1 MSTLGCGRAPVVL
14 RIHVVRQGGHHYYVQ
29 DMIPG
34 RAEGGLVAGEEPGR
48 WLGAGSTALGLS
60 GPVGSPDFAEVLE
73 GRHPW
78 SGQALRRSQGER
90 SAAGY
95 DLTFSAP
102 KSVSLL
108 HLLAPREMAVA
119 AGTGHH
125 VAVADA
131 LDYLGRVGIGVRR
144 SRRGQVAF
152 LSSTGPVAGAFL
164 HRTSRALD
172 PHLHTHVVV
181 ANVAEGV
188 DGVWSGVDSRR
199 LHAHLGAAQS
209 LYHARLRFELGHRMG
224 AAWEVRSS
232 GMGDVIGVE
241 GGLRR
246 LFSRRTASMDEY
258 LHRRPGPGPGA
269 PRTVAAFHADRPD
282 KDRTVTVENL
292 IGEWRQRA
300 SDFGFDLG
308 DLTRAVGPHRKDPVP
323 AIDPA
328 GLRRKLEALSREHRA
343 VARQD
348 LVAAVA
354 SSSPSGGVG
363 RDVESAAPRLWDSCG
378 PPEGRAGSDR
388 GTPGSLGPRWDRDRV
403 DRVVRLAE
411 SGRLGRSSGPLE
423 RASGEKGHPGPASGP
438 PGPGRGA
445 RPGLDVP
452 VAPGHL
458 RRLAP
463 RTVLAPSLGA
473 ER

>member
-1 MSTLGCGRAPVVL
+1 VVL

-29 DMIPG
+29 DLIPG
-34 RAEGGLVAGEEPGR
+34 RAEGSLVAGEDPGR

-60 GPVGSPDFAEVLE
+60 GPVGSSDFGEVLE

-78 SGQALRRSQGER
+78 SGRALRRLQGER
-90 SAAGY
+90 STAGY

-119 AGTGHH
+119 AGAGHH
-125 VAVADA
+125 AAVADA
-131 LDYLGRVGIGVRR
+131 LEYLGREGVGVRR

-152 LSSTGPVAGAFL
+152 LSSTGAVSGAFV

-209 LYHARLRFELGHRMG
+209 LYHSRLRFELGDRMG
-224 AAWEVRSS
+224 AAWEVRTS

-246 LFSRRTASMDEY
+246 LFSQRTASMDEY
-258 LHRRPGPGPGA
+258 LHRRPGPGTGA
-269 PRTVAAFHADRPD
+269 ARGSAFHADRPD
-282 KDRTVTVENL
+282 KDRTVTVESL
-292 IGEWRQRA
+292 IAEWRRRA

-308 DLTRAVGPHRKDPVP
+308 DLTRAVGPHRRDPVP

-328 GLRRKLEALSREHRA
+328 DLRRNLEALAHGHRS

-348 LVAAVA
+348 MVAAVA
-354 SSSPSGGVG
+354 SSSPSGAVG
-363 RDVESAAPRLWDSCG
+363 ADVETVAKRLWELCG
-378 PPEGRAGSDR
+378 PTEGRAGTGR
-388 GTPGSLGPRWDRDRV
+388 GGLGGLGPRWDADRV
-403 DRVVRLAE
+403 DRVVRLVE
-411 SGRLGRSSGPLE
+411 CGRLDRSSGATG
-423 RASGEKGHPGPASGP
+423 RPGPVARP
-438 PGPGRGA
+438 PGPERGA
-445 RPGLDVP
+445 GPELAGTVG
-452 VAPGHL
+452 PGHPC
-458 RRLAP
+458 RPAP
-463 RTVLAPSLGA
+463 RAVLAPTLGF

>member
-1 MSTLGCGRAPVVL
+1 MVL

-29 DMIPG
+29 DLIPG
-34 RAEGGLVAGEEPGR
+34 RAEGSLVAGEEPGR

-60 GPVGSPDFAEVLE
+60 GPVGSPEFAEVLE

-78 SGQALRRSQGER
+78 SGRALRRLQGER
-90 SAAGY
+90 STAGY
-95 DLTFSAP
+95 DLTFGAP

-119 AGTGHH
+119 AGTGHEA
-125 VAVADA
+125 AVADA
-131 LDYLGRVGIGVRR
+131 LEYLGREGVGVRR

-188 DGVWSGVDSRR
+188 DGMWSGVDSRR

-224 AAWEVRSS
+224 AAWEVRAS
-232 GMGDVIGVE
+232 GMGDVIGIE

-246 LFSRRTASMDEY
+246 LFSRRAASMDEY
-258 LHRRPGPGPGA
+258 LHRRPGPGTGA
-269 PRTVAAFHADRPD
+269 TRVAAFHADRPD
-282 KDRTVTVENL
+282 KDRTVTVERL

-308 DLTRAVGPHRKDPVP
+308 DLTRAVGPHRQDPMPVV
-323 AIDPA
+323 DPA
-328 GLRRKLEALSREHRA
+328 GLRRTLEVLSREHRM
-343 VARQD
+343 VVRRD

-354 SSSPSGGVG
+354 SSSPSGAVG
-363 RDVESAAPRLWDSCG
+363 REVEAVATGLWDSCG
-378 PPEGRAGSDR
+378 PAGGRAGTDR
-388 GTPGSLGPRWDRDRV
+388 GPHGGLGSRWDAGRV
-403 DRVVRLAE
+403 DRAVRLVE
-411 SGRLGRSSGPLE
+411 SGRLE
-423 RASGEKGHPGPASGP
+423 RWSGETDRTGPDVAP
-438 PGPGRGA
+438 PAPGRG
-445 RPGLDVP
+445 PGPELES
-452 VAPGHL
+452 AFGPGHP

-463 RTVLAPSLGA
+463 RTVPAPSLGV

>member
-1 MSTLGCGRAPVVL
+1 VVL

-29 DMIPG
+29 DLIPG
-34 RAEGGLVAGEEPGR
+34 RAEGSLVAGEEPGQ
-48 WLGAGSTALGLS
+48 WLGAGSTALGLT
-60 GPVGSPDFAEVLE
+60 GPVGPPEFAEVLE
-73 GRHPW
+73 GRHPR
-78 SGQALRRSQGER
+78 SGQALRRLQGER
-90 SAAGY
+90 STAGY

-125 VAVADA
+125 TAVADA
-131 LDYLGRVGIGVRR
+131 LEYLGREGVGVRR

-152 LSSTGPVAGAFL
+152 LPSTGPVAGTFL

-246 LFSRRTASMDEY
+246 LFSRRTAAMDEY
-258 LHRRPGPGPGA
+258 VRRRPGPGTGA
-269 PRTVAAFHADRPD
+269 TRVAAFHADRPD
-282 KDRTVTVENL
+282 KDLTVTVEDL
-292 IGEWRQRA
+292 MAEWRQRA

-308 DLTRAVGPHRKDPVP
+308 DLTRAVGPHRQDPVP
-323 AIDPA
+323 AVDPA
-328 GLRRKLEALSREHRA
+328 GLRRTLEVLSREHRA
-343 VARQD
+343 MARQD
-348 LVAAVA
+348 VVAAVA
-354 SSSPSGGVG
+354 SSSPVGAVG
-363 RDVESAAPRLWDSCG
+363 REVEAVASRLWDSCG
-378 PPEGRAGSDR
+378 GAEGAKGAARTDR
-388 GTPGSLGPRWDRDRV
+388 GPLGSLGPRWDAERV
-403 DRVVRLAE
+403 DRVVRSVE
-411 SGRLGRSSGPLE
+411 SGRLEWPSRE
-423 RASGEKGHPGPASGP
+423 TAHPGSALLP
-438 PGPGRGA
+438 PGPGRGEGPELENTV
-445 RPGLDVP
+445 RPGHP
-452 VAPGHL
+452 
-458 RRLAP
+458 RRP
-463 RTVLAPSLGA
+463 TPPTVLAPSLGV